1 VFPSVRIHTWGG
13 LGSQLYALALSIDL
27 EDKVFKRR
35 KKFIN
40 HTGGTTKR
48 RPEMSF
54 YTENTKS
61 VDDFDAND
69 KQKTKNSSFKGIIKL
84 YLKKLIFITGFY
96 AECNDNGDMH
106 AIKPWV
112 IVIRG
117 HYSHRQ
123 VSKESVTRIFQGI
136 EENYFRVHDTKP
148 DRAFTLHYRL
158 GDLEVISEKSPI
170 RLESIQGIINE
181 ITTDQPIQFLSLYS
195 DTLDLAKQRLN
206 STNNKLIIKS
216 EDKLPLEIIYECVV
230 SHTFIGTNSKISFWI
245 AICRSVFKSEGFTYL
260 PLEIKHMI
268 DYQKKLT
275 VNHEIIYYQ

>member
-1 VFPSVRIHTWGG
+1 MFPSVRIHTWGG

-27 EDKVFKRR
+27 KDKVFKRQ

-48 RPEMSF
+48 LPEMSF

-61 VDDFDAND
+61 VDDFDTND
-69 KQKTKNSSFKGIIKL
+69 KQETKNSSFKGTIKL
-84 YLKKLIFITGFY
+84 YFKKLIFVTGFY
-96 AECNDNGDMH
+96 AECNDNRDMH
-106 AIKPWV
+106 AMKPWV

-123 VSKESVTRIFQGI
+123 VSKESVTIIFQKI
-136 EENYFRVHDTKP
+136 EENYFRAHDTKP
-148 DRAFTLHYRL
+148 DRAFAMHYRL

-170 RLESIQGIINE
+170 RLESIQEIIDE
-181 ITTDQPIQFLSLYS
+181 ITTDQSIQFLSLYS

-206 STNNKLIIKS
+206 FTNNGLIIKS
-216 EDKLPLEIIYECVV
+216 EDKLPLETIYECVM
-230 SHTFIGTNSKISFWI
+230 SHTFVGTNSKISFWI

-275 VNHEIIYYQ
+275 GNHEITYYQ

>member
-1 VFPSVRIHTWGG
+1 MFPSVRIHTWGG

-27 EDKVFKRR
+27 EDKVFKRG

-40 HTGGTTKR
+40 HSGGTTKR
-48 RPEMSF
+48 LPEMSF
-54 YTENTKS
+54 YTEKTKS
-61 VDDFDAND
+61 VDDFVANY
-69 KQKTKNSSFKGIIKL
+69 KPAAKNSSFKGTIKL
-84 YLKKLIFITGFY
+84 YFKKLICITGFY

-112 IVIRG
+112 MVIRG

-148 DRAFTLHYRL
+148 DQAFTLHYRL

-170 RLESIQGIINE
+170 RLESIQGIIDE
-181 ITTDQPIQFLSLYS
+181 ITTDQPVQFLSLYS

-206 STNNKLIIKS
+206 STNNGMIIKS
-216 EDKLPLEIIYECVV
+216 EDKLPLEMIYECVM

-275 VNHEIIYYQ
+275 GNHEIIFYQ

>member
-1 VFPSVRIHTWGG
+1 MFPSVRIHTWGG

-27 EDKVFKRR
+27 EDKVFKRG

-40 HTGGTTKR
+40 HSGGTTKR
-48 RPEMSF
+48 LPEMSF
-54 YTENTKS
+54 YTEKTKS
-61 VDDFDAND
+61 VDDFVANY
-69 KQKTKNSSFKGIIKL
+69 KPAAKNSSFKGTIKL
-84 YLKKLIFITGFY
+84 YFKKLICITGFY

-148 DRAFTLHYRL
+148 DQTFTLHYRL

-170 RLESIQGIINE
+170 RLESIQGIIDE
-181 ITTDQPIQFLSLYS
+181 ITTDQPVQILSLYS

-206 STNNKLIIKS
+206 STNNGMIIKS
-216 EDKLPLEIIYECVV
+216 EDKLPLEMIYECVM

-275 VNHEIIYYQ
+275 GNHEIIFYQ

>member
-1 VFPSVRIHTWGG
+1 MFPSVRIHTWGG

-27 EDKVFKRR
+27 EDKVFKRG

-40 HTGGTTKR
+40 HSGGTTKR
-48 RPEMSF
+48 LPELSF
-54 YTENTKS
+54 YTESTKS
-61 VDDFDAND
+61 VDDFVAND
-69 KQKTKNSSFKGIIKL
+69 KQAPKNSSFKGTIKL
-84 YLKKLIFITGFY
+84 CFKKLICITGFY

-106 AIKPWV
+106 VIKPWV

-148 DRAFTLHYRL
+148 DRALTLHYRL

-170 RLESIQGIINE
+170 RLESIQGIIDE
-181 ITTDQPIQFLSLYS
+181 ITTDHPIQFLSLYS

-206 STNNKLIIKS
+206 STNNGIIIIS
-216 EDKLPLEIIYECVV
+216 EDKLPLEMIYECVM

-275 VNHEIIYYQ
+275 GNHEIIFYQ